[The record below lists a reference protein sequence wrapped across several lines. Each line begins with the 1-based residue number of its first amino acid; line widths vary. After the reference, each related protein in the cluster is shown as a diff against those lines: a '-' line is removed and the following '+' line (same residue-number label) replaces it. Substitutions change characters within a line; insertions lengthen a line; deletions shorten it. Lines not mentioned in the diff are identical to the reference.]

1 MNVIVCLPEFYSMPK
16 QKKNTHYMYPPPPIK
31 TFRNLMI
38 NSI

>member
-16 QKKNTHYMYPPPPIK
+16 QKKNTHYMYPPPPPIK

-38 NSI
+38 N